1 MGLSEPPAGC
11 VFDVYIQEPKD
22 SEPNI
27 DQEEAVDAPADGDP
41 LNEQL
46 ATIKLIGEGW
56 RLRFKGAPTLQPNT
70 PVLGRHLPIPSTL
83 AQGSGEPSGRIEDS
97 TKWQGHCQGIARQR
111 RTSRFEMV
119 AGLWCQFDLPVPLV
133 LAEAE
138 GGLRDRQMTRR

>member
-27 DQEEAVDAPADGDP
+27 DQEEAVDAPAAGDP

-56 RLRFKGAPTLQPNT
+56 RLWLREHQHFSPIHLSSGGTYRFQARWRKAAESRADASKT
-70 PVLGRHLPIPSTL
+70 PQNGKV
-83 AQGSGEPSGRIEDS
+83 
-97 TKWQGHCQGIARQR
+97 IAK
-111 RTSRFEMV
+111 E
-119 AGLWCQFDLPVPLV
+119 
-133 LAEAE
+133 
-138 GGLRDRQMTRR
+138 